1 MEDGVEE
8 DAETP
13 RIGTTDRS
21 FADFVLSEVAHEVNN
36 LMAIVI
42 ANLELASFHPSS
54 DQQRKQLHRA
64 SWAAS
69 LAARLT
75 REALTAARGGK
86 TERQVIDINRA
97 IAGMDSLPF
106 QLENRD
112 LALVQELEEGPLL
125 VRLDPE
131 QLELSLVNLVRNA
144 ADAMS
149 DGGIVTIATG
159 ATPSSS
165 WVEVAVADTG
175 VGIPPE
181 VIERVTEPFFTTKAA
196 GRGTGLGLAVVRTFV
211 EQVGGTLKIDTAPG
225 KGTTVRLRFPRAAT
239 ENAKANKGTRSE

>member
-1 MEDGVEE
+1 
-8 DAETP
+8 
-13 RIGTTDRS
+13 
-21 FADFVLSEVAHEVNN
+21 
-36 LMAIVI
+36 
-42 ANLELASFHPSS
+42 
-54 DQQRKQLHRA
+54 
-64 SWAAS
+64 
-69 LAARLT
+69 
-75 REALTAARGGK
+75 
-86 TERQVIDINRA
+86 
-97 IAGMDSLPF
+97 MDSLPF

-112 LALVQELEEGPLL
+112 LALVQELGEGPLL

-131 QLELSLVNLVRNA
+131 QLELSLINLVRNA

-149 DGGIVTIATG
+149 DGGIVTITTG

-181 VIERVTEPFFTTKAA
+181 VIERVTEPFFTTKAT

-225 KGTTVRLRFPRAAT
+225 KGTTVRLCFPRAAT
-239 ENAKANKGTRSE
+239 ENAKANRGTRSE